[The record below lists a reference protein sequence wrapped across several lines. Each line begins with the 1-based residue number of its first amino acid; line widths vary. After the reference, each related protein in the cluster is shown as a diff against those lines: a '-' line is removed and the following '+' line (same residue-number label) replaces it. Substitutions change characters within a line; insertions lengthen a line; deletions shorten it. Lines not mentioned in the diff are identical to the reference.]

1 MEKIDFVVALK
12 VTEIYGKGKWAIIC
26 NRDGNKVKGR
36 KEKIKRRIKRGKEKG
51 GERKYEVRELNSTQF
66 EYLNFRSNLSI
77 SYHSH

>member
-1 MEKIDFVVALK
+1 MAKESGRSY
-12 VTEIYGKGKWAIIC
+12 EIGMAIKW
-26 NRDGNKVKGR
+26 KGR